1 MRSGS
6 FGSGTFR
13 KILLSYTAILII
25 PIIVFS
31 ALNVQRSI
39 VEEKRRQYEEHA
51 LDAKRIADLVDNKWS
66 ELKTLGKTLSN
77 ESWVKKL
84 MQDTNVYDQE
94 FDITKMLDIRSSLA
108 NSISS
113 QGILSFGMVVF
124 PEQQKAMTS
133 WGMFPLQDLFRSI
146 AAFNE
151 AAEQQLQDSFSQQ
164 QYFTV
169 LQPVSMKLWGSDKR
183 VIPVLQ
189 SLEVVNHPRAVL
201 VLFIDSAYFADYMH
215 RFGGIES
222 KEIVMTSRDA
232 LIYSQTRTSPAARGG
247 AASYPIHLPS
257 QASDVQYA
265 ISYADSSVIGI
276 GNLFS
281 SLAAILISI
290 AIGACTAFLL
300 AKISYRPLGALLSKL
315 SAAARGEDS
324 RYGIVTGSEYHF
336 IEKSFDRLLH
346 ENRKLQQSMQD
357 YENAAKSN
365 LYLRLLKGY
374 FMDDQQKNELGKL
387 GIGYSE
393 DMYYCTMLVSFHAIR
408 DFSDF
413 EKIRKIEMLMMV
425 IVEKAMGRYG
435 LDYELFEVT
444 NADKA
449 MIVSSQHSFG
459 DDAMLERIAAEMAGE
474 IERLSGF
481 HPDILYGGVEQGLVG
496 ISKSYDTANEKLR
509 YTIFSREHVQ
519 VLQEE
524 SIQAGVDYYYPTDW
538 EVQLINNLK
547 IGNLDTSLQILH
559 EIHAENEKREL
570 TEASVNRLLSL
581 LMETMLRVLH
591 ELNLDTA
598 IYSKQFASRA
608 TAADHGEMW
617 SYMFEVGT
625 LICERKRYA
634 NTSSA
639 MTAGSELLQYVNE
652 NYASVDISL
661 KQLAEMY
668 HMSVS
673 KVSKIFKEVSGINF
687 YDYVCRLR
695 MEKAK
700 ELLRE
705 RSCSIDHVA
714 RTVGYENVYSF
725 KRAFARYEGIKPD
738 EYAGA
743 ADGGWLVN

>member
-1 MRSGS
+1 MPGGS
-6 FGSGTFR
+6 FSSGTFR
-13 KILLSYTAILII
+13 KILLSYTAILMI

-31 ALNVQRSI
+31 ALNVQRNI
-39 VEEKRRQYEEHA
+39 IEEKRRQHEEQA
-51 LDAKRIADLVDNKWS
+51 MDAKRIADLVDNKLG
-66 ELKTLGKTLSN
+66 ELKNVGKTLSN

-84 MQDTNVYDQE
+84 MQHTSVYDQE
-94 FDITKMLDIRSSLA
+94 FDITKILEIRKSLD
-108 NSISS
+108 NSVNS

-124 PEQQKAMTS
+124 PEQQQALTS
-133 WGMFPLQDLFRSI
+133 WGMFPLQELFQTI
-146 AAFNE
+146 ALFDEPAR
-151 AAEQQLQDSFSQQ
+151 QQLLSSFSEQ

-169 LQPVSMKLWGSDKR
+169 LPPAGMKLWGSDKR

-201 VLFIDSAYFADYMH
+201 VLFMDSAYLTDYMH
-215 RFGGIES
+215 RFGGTGS
-222 KEIVMTSRDA
+222 QEIVMTSRDA
-232 LIYSQTRTSPAARGG
+232 LIYRQTRNDPPGSSAATF
-247 AASYPIHLPS
+247 PIHLSS
-257 QASDVQYA
+257 QASDLQYT
-265 ISYADSSVIGI
+265 ISYVDSSVIGI

-290 AIGACTAFLL
+290 TLGACSAYLL
-300 AKISYRPLGALLSKL
+300 ARISYRPLGALLSKL
-315 SAAARGEDS
+315 SATARTEDS
-324 RYGIVTGSEYHF
+324 RQGSVRGSEYNY

-357 YENAAKSN
+357 YESAAKSN

-374 FMDDQQKNELGKL
+374 FIDDHHKNELGKL
-387 GIGYSE
+387 GIGYTE
-393 DMYYCTMLVSFHAIR
+393 EMYYCTMLVSFHAIR

-425 IVEKAMGRYG
+425 IVEQAMSRYG

-449 MIVSSQHSFG
+449 MIVSSEHPFG
-459 DDAMLERIAAEMAGE
+459 DDDMLERIAAGMAGE
-474 IERLSGF
+474 IERLCGF

-496 ISKSYDTANEKLR
+496 ISKSYYTANERLH
-509 YTIFSREHVQ
+509 YTVFSREHFQ
-519 VLQEE
+519 VLQEGT
-524 SIQAGVDYYYPTDW
+524 IQAGVDYYYPTDW

-559 EIHAENEKREL
+559 EIHAENERREL
-570 TEASVNRLLSL
+570 MDSSVSRLLSL

-608 TAADHGEMW
+608 KAADTQEMW

-639 MTAGSELLQYVNE
+639 MTAGSELLQYVNQ
-652 NYASVDISL
+652 NYASADISL

-668 HMSVS
+668 QMSVS
-673 KVSKIFKEVSGINF
+673 KVSKIFKEVTGINF

-705 RSCSIDHVA
+705 RSCGIDHVA
-714 RTVGYENVYSF
+714 HRVGYENVYSF

-738 EYAGA
+738 EYAGT
-743 ADGGWLVN
+743 ADGR

>member
-1 MRSGS
+1 MRNGS

-31 ALNVQRSI
+31 ALNVQRNI
-39 VEEKRRQYEEHA
+39 VEEKRRQHEAHA
-51 LDAKRIADLVDNKWS
+51 LDAKRIADLVDNKLN

-94 FDITKMLDIRSSLA
+94 FDITKMLDIRTSLG
-108 NSISS
+108 NSVSS

-133 WGMFPLQDLFRSI
+133 WGMFPLKEFFQSI
-146 AAFNE
+146 VAFDE
-151 AAEQQLQDSFSQQ
+151 AAEQQLQSSFAQQ
-164 QYFTV
+164 QYFTI
-169 LQPVSMKLWGSDKR
+169 LPPASMKLWGSDKR

-201 VLFIDSAYFADYMH
+201 VLFIDSAYFSDYMH
-215 RFGGIES
+215 QFGGIES
-222 KEIVMTSRDA
+222 QEIVMTSRDT
-232 LIYSQTRTSPAARGG
+232 LIYSQVRNDPAARSG
-247 AASYPIHLPS
+247 AASYPIHLS
-257 QASDVQYA
+257 SEASDVQYA

-290 AIGACTAFLL
+290 VIGALMAYLL

-315 SAAARGEDS
+315 SAAARVEDS
-324 RYGIVTGSEYHF
+324 RNGKVTGSEYNF

-387 GIGYSE
+387 GIGYTE
-393 DMYYCTMLVSFHAIR
+393 EMYYCTMLVSFHAIR

-425 IVEKAMGRYG
+425 IVEKAMSRYG
-435 LDYELFEVT
+435 LDYALFEVT

-449 MIVSSQHSFG
+449 MIVSSGQPFG
-459 DDAMLERIAAEMAGE
+459 DDDMLERIAAEMAGE

-496 ISKSYDTANEKLR
+496 ISKSYYTANERLR
-509 YTIFSREHVQ
+509 FTIFSREHFQ

-524 SIQAGVDYYYPTDW
+524 TIQAGVDYYYPTDW

-570 TEASVNRLLSL
+570 AEASVSRLLSL

-591 ELNLDTA
+591 ELNLDTD
-598 IYSKQFASRA
+598 IYTKQFCSRA
-608 TAADHGEMW
+608 KAANIEEMW

-639 MTAGSELLQYVNE
+639 VSAGSELLQYVND
-652 NYASVDISL
+652 NYSSADISL

-668 HMSVS
+668 HMSLS
-673 KVSKIFKEVSGINF
+673 KVSKIFKEVTGINF
-687 YDYVCRLR
+687 YDYVCRLP

-705 RSCSIDHVA
+705 RSCGIDHVA
-714 RTVGYENVYSF
+714 RRVGYENVYSF

-738 EYAGA
+738 EYVESAECR
-743 ADGGWLVN
+743 